1 LTDSCKFLLASN
13 WISHG
18 YKEFA
23 AIQVNTSRA
32 TAVKLHLSQVSFK
45 GDFNFSF
52 PHQKKKRYMNLK
64 HFYFV
69 TAALHSRSQN
79 TKVAESSK
87 AQLHQTMHSSYNH
100 TTRPSVLHTAPRG
113 EK

>member
-52 PHQKKKRYMNLK
+52 PHKQTKKIHEFKTLLLCNSS
-64 HFYFV
+64 
-69 TAALHSRSQN
+69 TA
-79 TKVAESSK
+79 
-87 AQLHQTMHSSYNH
+87 
-100 TTRPSVLHTAPRG
+100 
-113 EK
+113 